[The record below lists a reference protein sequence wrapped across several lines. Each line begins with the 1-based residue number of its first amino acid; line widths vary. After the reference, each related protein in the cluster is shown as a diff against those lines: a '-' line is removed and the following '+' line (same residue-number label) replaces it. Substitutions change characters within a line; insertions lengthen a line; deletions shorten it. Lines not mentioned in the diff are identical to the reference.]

1 MKQLPVLKACP
12 YVGASLWSL
21 LVPSGIGGRAKF
33 KVSVGC
39 VLPCFVLSGSVLLAC
54 RARVSTLS
62 GVMPGPEGLE
72 QGFFPMWGCFRHGS
86 GYGWDLIAWDCTS
99 KIVPLFFF
107 LKLAIVIYLWLCSVF
122 IAMHELS
129 QVAVSRSYSCGE
141 RGLFFL
147 VVHELLIAVA
157 SLLAEREI

>member
-1 MKQLPVLKACP
+1 MLGTA
-12 YVGASLWSL
+12 L
-21 LVPSGIGGRAKF
+21 LRLF
-33 KVSVGC
+33 
-39 VLPCFVLSGSVLLAC
+39 
-54 RARVSTLS
+54 
-62 GVMPGPEGLE
+62 
-72 QGFFPMWGCFRHGS
+72 H
-86 GYGWDLIAWDCTS
+86 
-99 KIVPLFFF
+99 FFF
-107 LKLAIVIYLWLCSVF
+107 FKLAIVIYLWLCSVF